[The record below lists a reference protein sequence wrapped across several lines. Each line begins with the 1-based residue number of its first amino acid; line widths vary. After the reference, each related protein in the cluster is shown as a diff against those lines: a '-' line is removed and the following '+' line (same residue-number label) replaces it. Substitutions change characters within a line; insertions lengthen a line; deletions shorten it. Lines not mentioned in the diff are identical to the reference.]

1 MYIFYFYLKLVIF
14 SLVFTK
20 YSNGNVK
27 ILAEIVCVWD
37 FIFFEELQNRKKNR
51 WIILNTVS

>member
-14 SLVFTK
+14 SLIFTK
-20 YSNGNVK
+20 YSNRNIK
-27 ILAEIVCVWD
+27 ILAEVLCVWD
-37 FIFFEELQNRKKNR
+37 FIFFEKLQNRKKNR